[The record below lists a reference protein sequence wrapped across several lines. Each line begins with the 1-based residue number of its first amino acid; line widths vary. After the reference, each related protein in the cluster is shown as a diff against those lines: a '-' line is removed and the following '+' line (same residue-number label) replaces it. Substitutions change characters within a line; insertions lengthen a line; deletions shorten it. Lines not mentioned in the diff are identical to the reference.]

1 LEPRLF
7 GACVA
12 FPTPKERCGV
22 LKITV
27 VQGRR
32 QRRLIVEGRL
42 IAPWAAEL
50 TSAYETAR
58 TDLEDCELV
67 VDLRSLT
74 GISPE
79 GEAVLL
85 QLVREKVRFLC
96 GVYMRE
102 VLKQLVGKTS
112 GSFREAEDDSMDSDT

>member
-1 LEPRLF
+1 M
-7 GACVA
+7 
-12 FPTPKERCGV
+12 

-27 VQGRR
+27 ADGRR

-50 TSAYETAR
+50 TSAYETAKTGLAER
-58 TDLEDCELV
+58 ELA
-67 VDLRSLT
+67 VDLRGLT
-74 GISPE
+74 AISQE

-85 QLVREKVRFLC
+85 HLMREKARFLC

-102 VLKQLVGKTS
+102 VLKQLASKAS
-112 GSFREAEDDSMDSDT
+112 GSLREAADESTDSDR

>member
-1 LEPRLF
+1 M
-7 GACVA
+7 
-12 FPTPKERCGV
+12 

-27 VQGRR
+27 VDGLR

-50 TSAYETAR
+50 TTAYETAK
-58 TDLEDCELV
+58 TDLEGRKLI

-74 GISPE
+74 AISPE
-79 GEAVLL
+79 GEVVLL
-85 QLVREKVRFLC
+85 QLVREKARFVS

-102 VLKQLVGKTS
+102 VLKQLAHKVSEKPPRGC
-112 GSFREAEDDSMDSDT
+112 GRANGH

>member
-1 LEPRLF
+1 M
-7 GACVA
+7 
-12 FPTPKERCGV
+12 

-27 VQGRR
+27 IQGRR

-42 IAPWAAEL
+42 IVPWAAEL

-58 TDLEDCELV
+58 TDLEDRELV

-74 GISPE
+74 AISPE

-85 QLVREKVRFLC
+85 QLVREKVGFLC
-96 GVYMRE
+96 GVYTRE
-102 VLKQLVGKTS
+102 VLKQLVFQTS
-112 GSFREAEDDSMDSDT
+112 GSFREVEDDSTDSDT

>member
-1 LEPRLF
+1 M
-7 GACVA
+7 
-12 FPTPKERCGV
+12 
-22 LKITV
+22 LKITL

-32 QRRLIVEGRL
+32 QRRLVVEGRL

-50 TSAYETAR
+50 TNAYETAR
-58 TDLEDCELV
+58 ADLEDREMV

-85 QLVREKVRFLC
+85 QLVREKVSFLC
-96 GVYMRE
+96 GVYTRE
-102 VLKQLVGKTS
+102 VLKQLVCKAS
-112 GSFREAEDDSMDSDT
+112 ESFREAKDDFTDSDM

>member
-1 LEPRLF
+1 M
-7 GACVA
+7 
-12 FPTPKERCGV
+12 

-58 TDLEDCELV
+58 TDLEDRELV

-85 QLVREKVRFLC
+85 QLVREKVSFLC
-96 GVYMRE
+96 GVYARE
-102 VLKQLVGKTS
+102 VLKQLVCKTS
-112 GSFREAEDDSMDSDT
+112 ESFREAKDDSTDSDT